1 MRPSQKQHEFPA
13 KQTDVDNTDDPKGTR
28 SIKSASPRIREG
40 RDDAEELSGAEG
52 KPIPGGH
59 DPARLAKADSRIAQ
73 VNKVT
78 TEGSSDF

>member
-13 KQTDVDNTDDPKGTR
+13 KQTDVDNTDDPKGKR
-28 SIKSASPRIREG
+28 WIKSASPRIREG

-52 KPIPGGH
+52 KPVPGGY
-59 DPARLAKADSRIAQ
+59 DEKRLAKGDARIAM

-78 TEGSSDF
+78 AEGSSDF